1 MFMCLKHDSI
11 CFLLEIDG
19 QSLLVS
25 AGILDTLEGPNIPPI
40 QRVARDVPVVANT
53 VVNATIKTIAAIVQT
68 Q

>member
-1 MFMCLKHDSI
+1 MDS
-11 CFLLEIDG
+11 L
-19 QSLLVS
+19 LLVS

-40 QRVARDVPVVANT
+40 QRVARDVPIIANT

>member
-1 MFMCLKHDSI
+1 M
-11 CFLLEIDG
+11 FLLEIDG